1 MTLLDINHVDY
12 CYNEGTSPTI
22 HNISLTVCPNS
33 TTVIIGPSGIGKT
46 TLLNL
51 IAGYLKPSQGTLT
64 MNGKSIT
71 GPSWKRGVV
80 FQTMALYPWLNVR
93 DNILFGPKM
102 RHQSSDDFTMLL
114 EKAGLTH
121 YVNRPIYTLSGG
133 LKQRV
138 ALVRAFIN
146 HPPLLMLD
154 ESFGALDNHTRAEMH
169 TLLFDLW
176 RATQNAMIIIT
187 HDIDE
192 SLFLGQQIVVINGH
206 PGTIKAEYKNSF
218 FQQPVSQAYAE
229 PTYLKFRNRLLKNI
243 C

>member
-1 MTLLDINHVDY
+1 
-12 CYNEGTSPTI
+12 
-22 HNISLTVCPNS
+22 
-33 TTVIIGPSGIGKT
+33 
-46 TLLNL
+46 
-51 IAGYLKPSQGTLT
+51 
-64 MNGKSIT
+64 
-71 GPSWKRGVV
+71 
-80 FQTMALYPWLNVR
+80 MALYPWLNVR

-192 SLFLGQQIVVINGH
+192 ALFLGQQIVVINGH

>member
-1 MTLLDINHVDY
+1 M
-12 CYNEGTSPTI
+12 S
-22 HNISLTVCPNS
+22 
-33 TTVIIGPSGIGKT
+33 VITFCLVQNAS
-46 TLLNL
+46 
-51 IAGYLKPSQGTLT
+51 
-64 MNGKSIT
+64 SIF
-71 GPSWKRGVV
+71 RR
-80 FQTMALYPWLNVR
+80 FYHAIR
-93 DNILFGPKM
+93 
-102 RHQSSDDFTMLL
+102 
-114 EKAGLTH
+114 KAGLTH

-192 SLFLGQQIVVINGH
+192 ALFLGQQIVVINGH

-218 FQQPVSQAYAE
+218 SNSLSAKPMQS
-229 PTYLKFRNRLLKNI
+229 LLI
-243 C
+243 